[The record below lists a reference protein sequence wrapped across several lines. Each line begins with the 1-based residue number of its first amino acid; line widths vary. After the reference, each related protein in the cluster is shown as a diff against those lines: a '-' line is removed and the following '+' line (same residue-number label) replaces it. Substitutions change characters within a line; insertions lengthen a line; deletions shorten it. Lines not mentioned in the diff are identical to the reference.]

1 MAKFLCTLVIKSFII
16 KSSLTPIMMMKRIGV
31 ENLVEKES
39 VKVGDRIELVFIND
53 TWTELKPGDKGTV
66 NKIDENQEIIWV
78 DWDNGEQ
85 LALLIGID
93 KFKVIKK

>member
-1 MAKFLCTLVIKSFII
+1 MFEIKFNIHYK
-16 KSSLTPIMMMKRIGV
+16 IGK
-31 ENLVEKES
+31 NIGDEKLARNEI
-39 VKVGDRIELVFIND
+39 VKVGDRIKLVFIND

-93 KFKVIKK
+93 KFKIIKK

>member
-1 MAKFLCTLVIKSFII
+1 MAGNEI
-16 KSSLTPIMMMKRIGV
+16 
-31 ENLVEKES
+31 

-53 TWTELKPGDKGTV
+53 TWTELRPGDKGTV

-93 KFKVIKK
+93 KFKIIKRS